1 MSDHEIERREA
12 ERLRQIDVADSYEKG
27 RESVLAELLSDEAVD
42 RASRVLEANVSSP
55 FADCDPVARELL
67 SALHSHLRGDG

>member
-1 MSDHEIERREA
+1 MSDRYVQRVHEG
-12 ERLRQIDVADSYEKG
+12 IDRAFRNG

-55 FADCDPVARELL
+55 FADCEPVARELL
-67 SALHSHLRGDG
+67 SALHSHLRGGPRA